1 MPKLFRTKVCGFKT
15 SADIRDAVRAG
26 VEAIGLNFAAES
38 PRSISIDEAQEIIED
53 VPVLPTVVG
62 VFVNPTPAFVEQVLD
77 RVPLDFVQLHGEE
90 HAEHWRDFRRV
101 PLIKAVRWSS
111 GGERDA
117 DILNWHQWLGNRL
130 AAFLVDAAV
139 PGLRGGSGTVAD
151 WKSLV
156 PRPTVLAGKP
166 LILAGG
172 LNALNVSSA
181 ITAVRPFGV
190 DTASGVESQVGVK
203 DYVKM
208 HAFVQASRSSQ
219 V

>member
-38 PRSISIDEAQEIIED
+38 PRCISIEESQKIIAE
-53 VPVLPTVVG
+53 VSELPTLVG
-62 VFVNPTPAFVEQVLD
+62 VFVNPTSAYVEQVLD
-77 RVPLDFVQLHGEE
+77 RIPLDYVQLHGEE
-90 HAEHWRDFRRV
+90 LAEDWRDFHHV
-101 PLIKAVRWSS
+101 PLIKAIRWNAE
-111 GGERDA
+111 GERIA
-117 DILNWHQWLGNRL
+117 DILNWHQWLGDRL

-139 PGLRGGSGTVAD
+139 PGVRGGSGAVAD

-181 ITAVRPFGV
+181 IAAVRPFGV

-219 V
+219 A